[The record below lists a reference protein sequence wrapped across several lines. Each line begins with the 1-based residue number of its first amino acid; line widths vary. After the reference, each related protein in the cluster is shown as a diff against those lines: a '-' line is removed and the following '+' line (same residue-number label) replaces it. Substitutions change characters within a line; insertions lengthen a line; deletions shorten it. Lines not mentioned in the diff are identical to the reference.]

1 MKKSLPFVLLFG
13 MVGLF
18 VAAYIFQNWDPY
30 RNVPPVSLNRLNQ
43 QEADWHAEGIRDY
56 RLLVQVSFATEQ
68 RRYDIEVRKGELSTA
83 QSARWDEQTEVWGSY
98 AQVAEE
104 EARFFT
110 IPGMFNMLRADLLNQ
125 DVDREVL
132 RMELA
137 DGARHPGLIFLGN
150 IIQDG
155 FPVEG
160 TELLVEVLDFELVQP

>member
-1 MKKSLPFVLLFG
+1 MKKLLPYVLLIG

-18 VAAYIFQNWDPY
+18 VGVYVYQNWDPY
-30 RNVPPVSLNRLNQ
+30 RNVPRVSLNRLNQ

-56 RLLVQVSFATEQ
+56 RLLTQVSFATEQ
-68 RRYDIEVRKGELSTA
+68 RQYDIEVRAGKLSAA
-83 QSARWDEQTEVWGSY
+83 QSARWNEQAEVWGSF
-98 AQVAEE
+98 APVAEE

-110 IPGMFNMLRADLLNQ
+110 IPGMFNMLRADLLNE

-150 IIQDG
+150 IFQDG

-160 TELLVEVLDFELVQP
+160 TELLVEVLEFELLQP